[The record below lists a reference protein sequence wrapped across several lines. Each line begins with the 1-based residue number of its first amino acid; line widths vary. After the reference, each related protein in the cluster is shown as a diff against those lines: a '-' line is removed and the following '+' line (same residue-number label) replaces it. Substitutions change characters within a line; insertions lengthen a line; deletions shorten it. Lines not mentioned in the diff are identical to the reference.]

1 MSYANS
7 ARRLL
12 INSGKVLPFALC
24 FILSIS
30 YSEALIAIVTEDFLE
45 YEGFVVLNT
54 PISFRIA
61 RAFRY
66 DWLIIAFVFV
76 ISIAI
81 EACKWNMYASMYLA
95 VHLLE
100 KHYFTFE
107 MEMGSVALVAG
118 LNLTIAVFFVYK
130 GCCIFLKTIK

>member
-1 MSYANS
+1 MISANS

-30 YSEALIAIVTEDFLE
+30 YSETLVAIITEDFLE
-45 YEGFVVLNT
+45 YEGYVVLNT

-61 RAFRY
+61 KVFRY
-66 DWLIIAFVFV
+66 DWLMMVLVFV
-76 ISIAI
+76 ISFAI

-107 MEMGSVALVAG
+107 MEMESVALVAG
-118 LNLTIAVFFVYK
+118 LNLIISVFFVYK
-130 GCCIFLKTIK
+130 GCCIFIKKC

>member
-1 MSYANS
+1 MISANS

-30 YSEALIAIVTEDFLE
+30 YSETLVAIITENFLE
-45 YEGFVVLNT
+45 YEGYIVLNT

-61 RAFRY
+61 KVFRY
-66 DWLIIAFVFV
+66 DWLIMILVFV

-130 GCCIFLKTIK
+130 GCCIFIKKC

>member
-1 MSYANS
+1 MISANS

-30 YSEALIAIVTEDFLE
+30 YSETLVAIITENFLE
-45 YEGFVVLNT
+45 YEGYIVLNT

-61 RAFRY
+61 KVFRY
-66 DWLIIAFVFV
+66 DWLIMILVFV

-118 LNLTIAVFFVYK
+118 LNLTIAVFLVYK
-130 GCCIFLKTIK
+130 GCCIFIKKC

>member
-1 MSYANS
+1 MISANS

-30 YSEALIAIVTEDFLE
+30 YSETLVAIITEDFLE
-45 YEGFVVLNT
+45 YEGYVVLNT

-61 RAFRY
+61 KVFRY
-66 DWLIIAFVFV
+66 DWLMMVLVFV
-76 ISIAI
+76 ISFAI

-118 LNLTIAVFFVYK
+118 LNLIIAVFFVYK
-130 GCCIFLKTIK
+130 GCCIFIKKC

>member
-12 INSGKVLPFALC
+12 INSGKLLPFALC
-24 FILSIS
+24 FILSVS
-30 YSEALIAIVTEDFLE
+30 YSETLLAVVTENFLE
-45 YEGFVVLNT
+45 YEGCIVLNT

-61 RAFRY
+61 MVFRY
-66 DWLIIAFVFV
+66 DWLIMILVFV

-130 GCCIFLKTIK
+130 GCCIFLKNY

>member
-1 MSYANS
+1 MISANS

-30 YSEALIAIVTEDFLE
+30 YSETLVAIITENFLE
-45 YEGFVVLNT
+45 YEGYVVLNT

-61 RAFRY
+61 KVFRY
-66 DWLIIAFVFV
+66 DWLIMILVFV

>member
-30 YSEALIAIVTEDFLE
+30 YSEALVAVITEDFLE

-61 RAFRY
+61 KAFRY
-66 DWLIIAFVFV
+66 DWLIIAFVFIV
-76 ISIAI
+76 SIAI
-81 EACKWNMYASMYLA
+81 EACRWNIYASMYLA

-100 KHYFTFE
+100 RHFFSFE
-107 MEMGSVALVAG
+107 MDLDSIALVAG
-118 LNLTIAVFFVYK
+118 FNLLISAFFVYK
-130 GCCIFLKTIK
+130 GCCIFIKKC

>member
-1 MSYANS
+1 MISANS

-24 FILSIS
+24 FILSVS
-30 YSEALIAIVTEDFLE
+30 YTETLVAVVTEDFLE
-45 YEGFVVLNT
+45 YEGYVVLNT

-61 RAFRY
+61 NVFRY
-66 DWLIIAFVFV
+66 DWLIMILVFV

-81 EACKWNMYASMYLA
+81 EACKWNVYTSMYLA

-118 LNLTIAVFFVYK
+118 LNLIIAVFFVYK
-130 GCCIFLKTIK
+130 GCCIFIKKC